1 MKKYMSVAAICGC
14 LLIGSLYPKLLLDHH
29 VNLIDPNGVEIIMEG
44 EYQEEIP
51 VKLEFG
57 LLKFFRTLK

>member
-1 MKKYMSVAAICGC
+1 MKKYMTVAAICGC

-29 VNLIDPNGVEIIMEG
+29 VKKIKKNGVEIIMEG

>member
-1 MKKYMSVAAICGC
+1 MKKCMTAAAICGC

-29 VNLIDPNGVEIIMEG
+29 VKLIDQNGVEIIMEG
-44 EYQEEIP
+44 EYQEKIP
-51 VKLEFG
+51 VKLESG

>member
-1 MKKYMSVAAICGC
+1 MKIYMTAAAICGC

-29 VNLIDPNGVEIIMEG
+29 VKLIDQNGVEIMMEG
-44 EYQEEIP
+44 EYQEKIP
-51 VKLEFG
+51 VKLESG

>member
-1 MKKYMSVAAICGC
+1 MKKYMTAVAICGC

-29 VNLIDPNGVEIIMEG
+29 VKLIDQNGVEIIMEG
-44 EYQEEIP
+44 EYQEKIP
-51 VKLEFG
+51 VRLESG